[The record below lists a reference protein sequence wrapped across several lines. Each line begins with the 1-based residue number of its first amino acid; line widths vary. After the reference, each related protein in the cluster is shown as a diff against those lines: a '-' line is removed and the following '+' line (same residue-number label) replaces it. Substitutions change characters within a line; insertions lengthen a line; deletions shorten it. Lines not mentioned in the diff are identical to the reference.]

1 LKLEIDLN
9 QNQHA
14 LLLEIASRD
23 RTHRSLASIARE
35 FMIDG
40 LMGEVKKCV
49 PAIVRKR
56 SHPWS
61 QPGTTNGGRYE

>member
-23 RTHRSLASIARE
+23 RTHRSLASIARG

-40 LMGEVKKCV
+40 LMGEVKKMCAGNRQQ
-49 PAIVRKR
+49 AIASLVAANLTRRK
-56 SHPWS
+56 P
-61 QPGTTNGGRYE
+61 